1 MRALFWIVAAVA
13 AAYAGLW
20 FVGERQVETRAA
32 QALADLEARGWQVDY
47 ASLNTTG
54 FPSRLDTRVT
64 DLRLLSP
71 DGRLGWVLPALQVY
85 ALVYRPTHV
94 IADLPPEQVVTVAG
108 REFDL
113 TSQAL
118 RASGRGGLS
127 ARLPFREAVVEG
139 GPLTVAGEGVE
150 LSLGRLLLAAR
161 EGGPGANAY
170 DLYLDAGDIRPAE
183 GAPALDLLRLDAQV
197 TLDRPIDRTL
207 RGAPGLLDVALRDAR
222 LTMGDV
228 ALSASGALAPDAEGA
243 LAGEVVIVAENWR
256 GMLDLGEQAGTLDP
270 ARRAIFE
277 RALEGLAEGD
287 RIEVPVTF
295 ANGTISALGL
305 PLLAAPRLPPAQ
317 PATEPATEAAT
328 GP

>member
-1 MRALFWIVAAVA
+1 MRALVWIVAAVA

-32 QALADLEARGWQVDY
+32 RALADLEARGWEVDY

-71 DGRLGWVLPALQVY
+71 DGTLGWLLPALQVY

-108 REFDL
+108 RDL
-113 TSQAL
+113 DVTSERL
-118 RASGRGGLS
+118 RASARGGLS

-139 GPLTVAGEGVE
+139 GPLAVSGEGVNV
-150 LSLGRLLLAAR
+150 SLGRLLLAAR
-161 EGGPGANAY
+161 EGGPAANAY
-170 DLYLDAGDIRPAE
+170 DLYLDAADISPAE
-183 GAPALDLLRLDAQV
+183 GAPALDLLRLDAEV
-197 TLDRPIDRTL
+197 TLDRPLDRTL
-207 RGAPGLLDVALRDAR
+207 RGAPGLLGLVLRDMR

-243 LAGEVVIVAENWR
+243 LAGELVVVAENWR

-270 ARRAIFE
+270 ARRALAE

-295 ANGTISALGL
+295 ANGTVSALGL
-305 PLLAAPRLPPAQ
+305 PLLAAPRLP
-317 PATEPATEAAT
+317 AAPSVT
-328 GP
+328 PP

>member
-1 MRALFWIVAAVA
+1 MRALVWIVAAVA

-32 QALADLEARGWQVDY
+32 RALADLEARGWEVDY

-64 DLRLLSP
+64 DLRLASP
-71 DGRLGWVLPALQVY
+71 DGTLGWALPALQVY

-94 IADLPPEQVVTVAG
+94 IADLPPEQAVTVAG
-108 REFDL
+108 REFAV
-113 TSQAL
+113 TSEGL
-118 RASGRGGLS
+118 RASARGGLS

-139 GPLTVAGEGVE
+139 GPLTVAGEGAEVF
-150 LSLGRLLLAAR
+150 LGRLLLAAR
-161 EGGPGANAY
+161 ERDPAAHAY
-170 DLYLDAGDIRPAE
+170 DLYLDVGELVPAE
-183 GAPALDLLRLDAQV
+183 GAPALDLVRLDAEV
-197 TLDRPIDRTL
+197 TLDRPIDREL
-207 RGAPGLLDVALRDAR
+207 QGAPAIRGIALRDLR
-222 LTMGDV
+222 LALGDL

-256 GMLDLGEQAGTLDP
+256 GLLDLGERSGTLDP
-270 ARRAIFE
+270 ARRLLFE
-277 RALEGLAEGD
+277 RALEGLADGD

-295 ANGTISALGL
+295 ADGTVSALGL

-317 PATEPATEAAT
+317 PAPTP
-328 GP
+328 P